1 MAKRILVVGN
11 SGSGKST
18 SMRNL
23 KPEETFIINVEGK
36 DLPFK
41 PKGYSNVDISQGPP
55 VKGNVA
61 STHDAQLIIKLME
74 YVSNNRPEIKHIII
88 DDFQYVSMHE
98 FMSKIQQKGFEKFN
112 VMGKN
117 ITDLVS
123 FPKNLRDDLKVYF
136 FSHPEVVKDEV
147 TGEITYKAKTLGK
160 LVDNVVTLDGMF
172 SIVLFTNIVK
182 TKQGIEHTFVTQS
195 DGTNTAKTPIS
206 MFNDVLIPNDLK
218 LVSDAI
224 DNFYKIND

>member
-18 SMRNL
+18 SIRKL

-41 PKGYSNVDISQGPP
+41 PQGYTNVDIKAGPP
-55 VKGNVA
+55 AKGNVA
-61 STHDAQLIIKLME
+61 STHEASTIMRIME
-74 YVSNNRPEIKHIII
+74 YVSQNRPEIKHIIV

-98 FMSKIQQKGFEKFN
+98 FMSKIAQKGFEKFN

-117 ITDLVS
+117 LTDMVS
-123 FPKNLRDDLKVYF
+123 FPKHLREDLKVYF
-136 FSHPEVVKDEV
+136 FSHPEIVKDEL
-147 TGEITYKAKTLGK
+147 TGEVSYKAKTLGK

-172 SIVLFTNIVK
+172 SIVLFTEIVK
-182 TKQGIEHTFVTQS
+182 TKEGIEHYFVTQS
-195 DGTNTAKTPIS
+195 DGSTTAKTPIG
-206 MFNDVLIPNDLK
+206 MFNNVRIPNDLS
-218 LVSDAI
+218 LVNDAI
-224 DNFYKIND
+224 DNFYTIK